1 MPCEVIPR
9 PTNRWLILVIICLAA
24 SFAVLLALRQGEV
37 PKTAHAPAHSTPLNL
52 PSPPAT
58 MDPFA
63 DRRRVAQQSIINGS
77 PNTAELAK
85 TNANYKF
92 TVDAKRRELLLKL
105 AGMHVTPMIG
115 SPADGQSYTLDE
127 VLAFYPFLSADDGT
141 VNLEAAEKLRSTLN
155 ERNRVRWERGEQ
167 LRNLR
172 HDTNAFFKLGSTP
185 LPEVHELT
193 EELLAI
199 VNSFETMPTA
209 IKPTEELLAVSPQY
223 GRLSML
229 QWRGI
234 LRMLAEFQTRFE
246 NGHSVEQS
254 VAMTQ
259 KLFPS
264 YVPRLTHEQALWL
277 LNTPL
282 DRLVTAEYGN

>member
-1 MPCEVIPR
+1 LPYAR
-9 PTNRWLILVIICLAA
+9 
-24 SFAVLLALRQGEV
+24 
-37 PKTAHAPAHSTPLNL
+37 ST
-52 PSPPAT
+52 
-58 MDPFA
+58 
-63 DRRRVAQQSIINGS
+63 G
-77 PNTAELAK
+77 

-115 SPADGQSYTLDE
+115 SPADGWTYTLEE
-127 VLAFYPFLSADDGT
+127 VLAFYPFLRAADGT
-141 VNLEAAEKLRSTLN
+141 VDIEAAEKLRALMN
-155 ERNRVRWERGEQ
+155 EKNRVQWERSAK
-167 LRNLR
+167 LRELR
-172 HDTNAFFKLGSTP
+172 ASNDLAAYEKLESAP
-185 LPEVHELT
+185 LPDVRTLT
-193 EELLAI
+193 DELLAI
-199 VNSFETMPTA
+199 VKSFGATPTA
-209 IKPTEELLAVSPQY
+209 IKPTEELQAISPQY
-223 GRLSML
+223 GRLSMV

-246 NGHSVEQS
+246 NGHPVEQS